1 MEESEYIRCE
11 KCKRLFLQSDD
22 NCCPYCG
29 KRISG
34 TVAENVEKPPLI
46 ARQING
52 KMFAVL
58 AVIVVINIIAALISM
73 LSNISVYSAA
83 VERVGSEEFKLV
95 QQYVE
100 SGMITDAKTVES
112 VQLVVK
118 SFNVASVLVWFI
130 CIANGAAIAAGVLM
144 LLRFRWSFKVGIVTA
159 IFGILVQIA
168 DAICGFAVMGAVDI
182 AGTLAYTIPKLALIL
197 LLVIFNEKAMSPQK
211 RTAVYHN
218 GEND

>member
-11 KCKRLFLQSDD
+11 KCKRLFLQSND
-22 NCCPYCG
+22 NRCLYCG

-34 TVAENVEKPPLI
+34 AAAENAEKPPLI

-58 AVIVVINIIAALISM
+58 IVIVVINIIAALISM

-83 VERVGSEEFKLV
+83 AESVGSEEFKLV
-95 QQYVE
+95 RQYVE
-100 SGMITDAKTVES
+100 SGMITDTKTVES

-118 SFNVASVLVWFI
+118 SFNAASVLVRFI
-130 CIANGAAIAAGVLM
+130 CIANGAAIVAGVLM
-144 LLRFRWSFKVGIVTA
+144 LARFRWSFSVGIITA

-168 DAICGFAVMGAVDI
+168 DAICGMAIVGAVDI

-197 LLVIFNEKAMSPQK
+197 LLVIFNEKAMNLQAH
-211 RTAVYHN
+211 TAVRYN